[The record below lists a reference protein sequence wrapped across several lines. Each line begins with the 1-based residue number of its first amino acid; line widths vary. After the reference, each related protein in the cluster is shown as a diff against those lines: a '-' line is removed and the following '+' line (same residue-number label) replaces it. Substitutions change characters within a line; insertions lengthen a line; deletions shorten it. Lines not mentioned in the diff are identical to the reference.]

1 MPSSGSGPPAG
12 LEGAAYAF
20 GRGLPVA
27 SIIEESLAPLLL
39 GADPATPE
47 LIRRRL
53 AGAYWPYADRGLFSV
68 AASAVDLALWDLLG
82 QRLGVPLA
90 DILGRSSN
98 HGSGVRRRR
107 LQARGSRR
115 AGQLQAEM
123 SNFVALGCR
132 AVKLTVGADDPA
144 TDVRRLAAVREVVG
158 DECAVVVDAFRS
170 FTSIEDAL
178 RRMRLLE
185 PFDLAYLEDPFSEE
199 LAPLVADLR
208 RRSGMLI
215 GLGENLAGHR
225 AFRELISSEAV
236 DVVRCDAT
244 VVGGVREFMAS
255 AALASAH
262 GLEVSAHVHANIHV
276 HFGAALTNLHRAGL
290 EYMPPDSGLD
300 GLDELLRTRLE
311 VRDGDAVVPEPAR
324 AWASTGTGTQL
335 RGSPVAMTGAALPAT
350 IAGSRTPASADGPFS
365 FPWDAPLVPPF
376 PIAVPQRLD
385 PDRGVAHRSGRDR
398 QAAAAA
404 TGADRRR
411 GAGAHL
417 LDAGRRLR
425 RHGARVQ
432 RDVRRAPR
440 SAAAR

>member
-1 MPSSGSGPPAG
+1 MTATAALEASVSDPIREVRCYDCTVPLPRPLIVGRATVTKRTYAVVRIRTASG

-39 GADPATPE
+39 GADPSRPE
-47 LIRRRL
+47 LIRGRL

-82 QRLGVPLA
+82 QRLSVPLA
-90 DILGRSSN
+90 DILGRSRN
-98 HGSGVRRRR
+98 TVPVCGVGGYK
-107 LQARGSRR
+107 LEGVD
-115 AGQLQAEM
+115 GLDQLQAEM
-123 SNFVALGCR
+123 SAFVALGCR

-144 TDVRRLAAVREVVG
+144 TDAQRLAAVREVVG
-158 DECAVVVDAFRS
+158 DECALVVDAFRS

-225 AFRELISSEAV
+225 AVRELIRSGAV

-262 GLEVSAHVHANIHV
+262 GLEVSCHVHANVHV

-300 GLDELLRTRLE
+300 GLDDLLSTRLE
-311 VRDGDAVVPEPAR
+311 VRNGEAVVPNRPGLGLD
-324 AWASTGTGTQL
+324 W
-335 RGSPVAMTGAALPAT
+335 
-350 IAGSRTPASADGPFS
+350 D
-365 FPWDAPLVPPF
+365 WDAVERF
-376 PIAVPQRLD
+376 A
-385 PDRGVAHRSGRDR
+385 SG
-398 QAAAAA
+398 
-404 TGADRRR
+404 G
-411 GAGAHL
+411 
-417 LDAGRRLR
+417 
-425 RHGARVQ
+425 
-432 RDVRRAPR
+432 
-440 SAAAR
+440 

>member
-1 MPSSGSGPPAG
+1 
-12 LEGAAYAF
+12 
-20 GRGLPVA
+20 
-27 SIIEESLAPLLL
+27 
-39 GADPATPE
+39 
-47 LIRRRL
+47 
-53 AGAYWPYADRGLFSV
+53 
-68 AASAVDLALWDLLG
+68 
-82 QRLGVPLA
+82 
-90 DILGRSSN
+90 
-98 HGSGVRRRR
+98 
-107 LQARGSRR
+107 
-115 AGQLQAEM
+115 M

-158 DECAVVVDAFRS
+158 DECALVVDAFRS

-178 RRMRLLE
+178 RRLRLLE

-262 GLEVSAHVHANIHV
+262 GLELSAHVHANIHV

-300 GLDELLRTRLE
+300 GLDDLLRTRLE
-311 VRDGDAVVPEPAR
+311 VRNGEAVVPNRPGLGLDWDWEAVEGFAR
-324 AWASTGTGTQL
+324 GE
-335 RGSPVAMTGAALPAT
+335 
-350 IAGSRTPASADGPFS
+350 
-365 FPWDAPLVPPF
+365 
-376 PIAVPQRLD
+376 
-385 PDRGVAHRSGRDR
+385 
-398 QAAAAA
+398 
-404 TGADRRR
+404 
-411 GAGAHL
+411 
-417 LDAGRRLR
+417 
-425 RHGARVQ
+425 
-432 RDVRRAPR
+432 
-440 SAAAR
+440 